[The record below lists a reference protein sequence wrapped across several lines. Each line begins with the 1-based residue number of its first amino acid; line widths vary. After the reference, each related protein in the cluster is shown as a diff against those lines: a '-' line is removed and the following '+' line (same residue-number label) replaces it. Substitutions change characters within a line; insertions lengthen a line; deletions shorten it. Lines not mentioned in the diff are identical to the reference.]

1 MRLVVCRNFCLV
13 QMVADPTLLNTGRI
27 AATLLHQL
35 TRIADL
41 RDVTQAR
48 PFAKGAMATAILLA
62 GVTASSGG

>member
-1 MRLVVCRNFCLV
+1 
-13 QMVADPTLLNTGRI
+13 MVADPTLLNTGRI